1 MPRSPI
7 SLIAAPMQSA
17 IGTESVNVIATAI
30 VATSATAETERV
42 IAMSESAG
50 MTATAMREG
59 RILSRG
65 PAAAEDDEPSNRRI
79 GVDPVRAAPSVGL
92 KSVCGERVRYWWAQQ
107 LGVGSRSSA
116 GRG

>member
-30 VATSATAETERV
+30 VATSATAETKPV
-42 IAMSESAG
+42 IVMPGSAET
-50 MTATAMREG
+50 TATAIREG

-65 PAAAEDDEPSNRRI
+65 PAAAEDDEPSN
-79 GVDPVRAAPSVGL
+79 
-92 KSVCGERVRYWWAQQ
+92 
-107 LGVGSRSSA
+107 
-116 GRG
+116 